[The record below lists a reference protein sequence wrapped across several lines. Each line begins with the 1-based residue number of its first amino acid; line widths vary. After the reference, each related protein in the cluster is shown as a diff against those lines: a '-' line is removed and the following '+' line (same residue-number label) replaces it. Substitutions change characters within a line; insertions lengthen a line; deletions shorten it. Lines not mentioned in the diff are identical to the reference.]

1 MNRTVVLAVVVLALV
16 SACSDDDA
24 TVDSTSAAP
33 STTAAGVDTT
43 AAGPATTT
51 TMPGLTEVPTL
62 EGEVGAKVD
71 SSTERCEATDGG
83 WIGEGTVTNP
93 TDEPVDY
100 AVVVSFLDAANATL
114 GADANLIRGVAP
126 GDTAPWSV
134 ELPVNGDDLQ
144 CILRVTRAPAAG

>member
-1 MNRTVVLAVVVLALV
+1 MNRPATLVALALALV

-24 TVDSTSAAP
+24 T
-33 STTAAGVDTT
+33 TAAATSSTAALVDTT

-62 EGEVGAKVD
+62 DGEVGAKVD
-71 SSTERCEATDGG
+71 SRTDRCEATDAG

-93 TDEPVDY
+93 TDGLVDY
-100 AVVVSFLDAANATL
+100 AVVVSFLDADNATL
-114 GADANLIRGVAP
+114 GADADIIVNVAP
-126 GDTAPWSV
+126 GETAEWSV
-134 ELPVNGDDLQ
+134 ELPVSGDELQ